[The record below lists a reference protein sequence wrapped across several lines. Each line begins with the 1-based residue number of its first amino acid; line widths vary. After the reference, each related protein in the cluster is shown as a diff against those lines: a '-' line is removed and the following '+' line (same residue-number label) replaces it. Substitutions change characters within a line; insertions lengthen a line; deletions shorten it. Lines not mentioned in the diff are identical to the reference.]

1 MSMSIGQRIED
12 EYSRIR
18 EKNEEIRRE
27 RVSEVYGKLPRVSE
41 IDSELLSLRTGMIR
55 TIMAKGG
62 DRQETENRI
71 KALLDER
78 DNLLLSAGFPADY
91 TSAIFTCPK
100 CSDTGFIMTTPCEC
114 YKQKKMELLRE
125 YANLTEAMKTCT
137 FDKFDFALY
146 DKIPSGDGISP
157 YDNAV
162 YAYNFCKNFVDKKEY
177 KNGKNIILY
186 GSTGLGKTF
195 LCSCI
200 ASALTEGGDAVMYQ
214 TAFNLIG
221 HMEEQKFRG
230 ADNFELTNMY
240 YNVPVLI
247 IDDLG
252 TEFSTAFTSSVIFDL
267 INYRLGNKKS
277 TVISTNLSLDEI
289 KEQYGPRVQSRILG
303 EYELLKLSG
312 SDIRTKKLLG

>member
-1 MSMSIGQRIED
+1 MSISVGQRIED

-18 EKNEEIRRE
+18 EQNEEIRRK
-27 RVSEVYGKLPRVSE
+27 RVAEVHGKIPRVAE
-41 IDSELLSLRTGMIR
+41 IDAQLLELRTGMIR
-55 TIMAKGG
+55 TIMERGA
-62 DRQETENRI
+62 DRAEIETRI
-71 KALLDER
+71 KTLLEKR
-78 DNLLLSAGFPADY
+78 DFLLLSAGFPEDY
-91 TSAIFTCPK
+91 TSAVFTCKK

-114 YKQKKMELLRE
+114 YKQKKMEILRE
-125 YANLTEAMKTCT
+125 YANLTESMKSCT
-137 FDKFDFALY
+137 FDRFDFSLY
-146 DKIPSGDGISP
+146 EKIPDGGISP

-162 YAYNFCKNFVDKKEY
+162 YAYNYCRNFVDRGGYKE
-177 KNGKNIILY
+177 GKNIILY

-200 ASALTEGGDAVMYQ
+200 AASLTEAGVAVMYQ
-214 TAFNLIG
+214 TAYNLTS

-230 ADNFELTNMY
+230 ADNFELTNLY

-252 TEFSTAFTSSVIFDL
+252 TEFSSSFVSSVIFDL
-267 INYRLGNKKS
+267 LNYRLGNKKS

-312 SDIRTKKLLG
+312 SDIRTKKLLD